1 MKLLV
6 LMDGTKWSQKAAM
19 HALVLAKENGDD
31 SAEVVLFSVL
41 DRDEVRSSAFYLCK
55 QSNMCDRIAE
65 HEAKISRDM
74 KKNIS
79 DDVADMILNLNRAE
93 IKCSSKIVEGRRAV
107 EIVNEVKSGDYS
119 LIVMG
124 AFGKKSN
131 VQVGTLYAEIA
142 QDVDVPILIVN

>member
-6 LMDGTKWSQKAAM
+6 LLDGSKWSQKAAM
-19 HALVLAKENGDD
+19 HALMLAKEKGGD
-31 SAEVVLFSVL
+31 SEVVLFSVL
-41 DRDEVRSSAFYLCK
+41 DKAEVRSSAFYLCK

-65 HEAKISRDM
+65 HEAKISSDM

-79 DDVADMILNLNRAE
+79 EEVADMIMNMNRAE
-93 IKCSSKIVEGRRAV
+93 INCSSKIVEGERAS
-107 EIVNEVKSGDYS
+107 EIIKEVNSGSYD

-131 VQVGTLYAEIA
+131 VNIGTLYAEIA
-142 QDVDVPILIVN
+142 KDVKIPILILD